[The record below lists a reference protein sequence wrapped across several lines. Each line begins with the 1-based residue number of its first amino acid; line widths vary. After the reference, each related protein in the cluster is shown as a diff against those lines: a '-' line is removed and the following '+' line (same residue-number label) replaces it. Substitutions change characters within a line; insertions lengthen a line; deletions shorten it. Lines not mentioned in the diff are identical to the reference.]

1 MYKVWMTICLI
12 YLSGLSSRAQLLTT
26 KSPEELFTLL
36 ARSKPDTNR
45 IELLLQL
52 SVYYYFE
59 RDNSRQM
66 LDSATL
72 FIQQAEDLSHT
83 IQSNQWAPEMLCYLG
98 KCRLKTGDARQAN
111 DYFAQISPAI
121 SSGRTVREQIER
133 WRVLGWNIQEL
144 DTVGLTRIGCLE
156 KIAALYHGLGD
167 ITSEIEQEKN
177 IADTH
182 MKQGNLDIAENELL
196 AVLKRYKAI
205 GFTDLHYV
213 YNLLSVD
220 NRLKGN
226 YNKALSYS
234 LQTIESMQKAKQPVI
249 PAWAI
254 IFYCTPAH
262 LYDELGQPGKSID
275 YYRLVF
281 ASTPPDPFDFYMYRE
296 AGNFV
301 RDLIT
306 VGQQKEALGFL
317 VLFSKNHPPADDYSE
332 ACLDRTFAY
341 YYNAVGNP
349 GRANEYTRKMIG
361 LEPSLGRDNE
371 VRGDV
376 EYDIGRYYL
385 EGLQF
390 RKAAV
395 YFERALMEAD
405 LNNSVNNKREAEWM
419 LFKADSAMGDY
430 ISAIKHL
437 DVFRELKDS
446 IFNVTQMRQIEAV
459 QDQYEVAKKEQNI
472 RLLEKESLLQQIEL
486 KQTRYARNWV
496 LGAVALLLI
505 ITGLLIR
512 NSQLKQ
518 RANQTL
524 EIQKNDLF
532 HLLKEK
538 DWLVREIHHRVKN
551 NLHMISGLLDAQA
564 GFLKSPEAIQ
574 AIRESKQRVNAM
586 SMVHQKLYQTAN
598 LSNTD
603 MAAYINEFVSYLE
616 ASFNSGDRI
625 HFRLQV
631 ERLHFDLT
639 HTIPLCLILNEAITN
654 AIKYAFPGDRQGEV
668 IIQLKREAGQQ
679 FKLSIA
685 DDGIGLAPGFDEEN
699 SGSLGMSLMRGLSE
713 DIGGTFSIE
722 SHRGTIVQVIFIYE
736 AAA

>member
-1 MYKVWMTICLI
+1 MYKVLLGICLAS
-12 YLSGLSSRAQLLTT
+12 LSGFLSRAQLLTT
-26 KSPEELFTLL
+26 KSSEELFTLL
-36 ARSKPDTNR
+36 AHTKPDTNR
-45 IELLLQL
+45 IKLLLRL

-59 RDNSRQM
+59 RENSRQM
-66 LDSATL
+66 LDSATF
-72 FIQQAEDLSHT
+72 FIGQAENLSHT
-83 IQSNQWAPEMLCYLG
+83 IQWGEWEPEMLCYLG
-98 KCRLKTGDARQAN
+98 KCKLKTGDARQAN
-111 DYFAQISPAI
+111 DYFAQITPAI
-121 SSGRTVREQIER
+121 SRGRTVPEQIER
-133 WRVLGWNIQEL
+133 WRVLAWNIQEM
-144 DTVGLTRIGCLE
+144 DTVGLTRVACLQ
-156 KIAALYHGLGD
+156 KTAGLYHGLGD
-167 ITSEIEQEKN
+167 TRNEIEQEKD

-196 AVLKRYKAI
+196 AVLKKFQAI

-220 NRLKGN
+220 EHLKGN

-234 LQTIESMQKAKQPVI
+234 LQTIGSMQKAKEPVI

-254 IFYCTPAH
+254 IFYCAPAH
-262 LYDELGQPGKSID
+262 LYDELGQPRKSIA

-281 ASTPPDPFDFYMYRE
+281 DSKPPDPFDFYMYRE
-296 AGNFV
+296 AGNYV
-301 RDLIT
+301 RDLMT
-306 VGQQKEALGFL
+306 VGMPKDALSFL
-317 VLFSKNHPPADDYSE
+317 LLFSKNHPPADQYSK

-349 GRANEYTRKMIG
+349 VRADEYTQKIIG

-385 EGLQF
+385 EGSQF
-390 RKAAV
+390 NKSV
-395 YFERALMEAD
+395 IYFERALTEAD
-405 LNNSVNNKREAEWM
+405 LNNSVNAKREAEWM
-419 LFKADSAMGDY
+419 LFKADSALGDY
-430 ISAIKHL
+430 VSAIRHL
-437 DVFRELKDS
+437 NVFRELKDS
-446 IFNVTQMRQIEAV
+446 IFNVAKMRQIEAV
-459 QDQYEVAKKEQNI
+459 QDEYEVAQKEQNI
-472 RLLEKESLLQQIEL
+472 KLLEKESLLQQVEL
-486 KQTRYARNWV
+486 KQTRYSRNWV

-518 RANQTL
+518 RTNQTL

-564 GFLKSPEAIQ
+564 GFLKSPEAIM

-603 MAAYINEFVSYLE
+603 MAAYISEFVSYLE
-616 ASFNSGDRI
+616 ASFNLGNRI

-631 ERLHFDLT
+631 ERLHFDLSR
-639 HTIPLCLILNEAITN
+639 TIPLCLILNEAITN
-654 AIKYAFPGDRQGEV
+654 AIKYAFPGDRQGE
-668 IIQLKREAGQQ
+668 ITIRLKREAGEQ
-679 FKLSIA
+679 FLLSIA
-685 DDGIGLAPGFDEEN
+685 DDGIGLAPGFDGEN

-713 DIGGTFSIE
+713 DIGGTFSIG
-722 SHRGTIVQVIFIYE
+722 SHGGTTVQVVFFNTFDI
-736 AAA
+736 